1 MNDQGGILTGTLYL
15 HLTKWIILDRC
26 AAIHTM
32 GDERELQYH
41 IMYVL
46 YSLHLYCDQC
56 KRTVDSNI
64 FEDLQSDK
72 TEILKYDVLPSR

>member
-1 MNDQGGILTGTLYL
+1 
-15 HLTKWIILDRC
+15 
-26 AAIHTM
+26 M

-72 TEILKYDVLPSR
+72 TAILKYDVLPSR